1 MFVFCCENVQES
13 EWIKLI
19 ILMSPPPAHHG
30 HVLKVQTPEVIRSD
44 GVLYTVGLNEGQNLI
59 VKIFVS
65 SPQLI
70 MSPAP

>member
-1 MFVFCCENVQES
+1 MFGLRAGS

-30 HVLKVQTPEVIRSD
+30 HVLKVQTPEVIRD
-44 GVLYTVGLNEGQNLI
+44 GVLYTVGLNQGQNLI

-65 SPQLI
+65 SLLLI
-70 MSPAP
+70 MSP

>member
-1 MFVFCCENVQES
+1 MFGLRAGS

-30 HVLKVQTPEVIRSD
+30 HVLKVQTPEVIRD
-44 GVLYTVGLNEGQNLI
+44 GVLYTVGLNQGQNLI

-65 SPQLI
+65 SLLLI
-70 MSPAP
+70 ISP